1 MFLNS
6 SLIAMAIQQ
15 KERVLSPSRA
25 SLDENSK
32 SRQGFLQ
39 VALNLRSKLVQ
50 MWSCQIELSPV
61 AKGKVEAIMFLP
73 VSVFVCVSKI
83 TLN

>member
-1 MFLNS
+1 
-6 SLIAMAIQQ
+6 MAIQQ

-39 VALNLRSKLVQ
+39 VALNRSSKLVQ
-50 MWSCQIELSPV
+50 IWSCQIELPPV
-61 AKGKVEAIMFLP
+61 AKGKDEVIMFL
-73 VSVFVCVSKI
+73 SVFVC
-83 TLN
+83 